1 VAPIEVLFQH
11 ALALKDSMMMVFQLL
26 ASLVILLV
34 KVAQMVHLVIL
45 VALLIFGC

>member
-1 VAPIEVLFQH
+1 MAPIEVLFQH

-34 KVAQMVHLVIL
+34 KVARMVRLVIL